1 MDNKTALSISEGRC
15 VMSETQKHVTV
26 QAKYVTECVH
36 RGIITLVYVPTV
48 QQRADIFT
56 KPLGGQV
63 FRLHQD
69 VLMSVDPAKLSS
81 SSALVVTAGVSPKL
95 SLSAGALS
103 SSSLSAGASHTSQL
117 IKLLAQC
124 RIKMSERNVLRW
136 TLLRIKLFPP
146 LRNQTSFWLD
156 LLRKVDRQLDA
167 LQARLLGKSQLI

>member
-1 MDNKTALSISEGRC
+1 
-15 VMSETQKHVTV
+15 
-26 QAKYVTECVH
+26 
-36 RGIITLVYVPTV
+36 
-48 QQRADIFT
+48 
-56 KPLGGQV
+56 
-63 FRLHQD
+63 
-69 VLMSVDPAKLSS
+69 
-81 SSALVVTAGVSPKL
+81 LVVTAGVSPKL